1 MSEGDCPPGPKV
13 VAIGG
18 GHGAAQ
24 SLRAARR
31 YAGEI
36 TAVISVADDGGSSG
50 RLREELGI
58 PAPGDIR
65 RCLGA
70 LLPDDSPISAAL
82 EHRFAGPGGEE
93 GHAFGNLLIAALAET
108 TGDFAGGVAMAAR
121 LIGAVGRVFPATRGP
136 VVLKGTGSNGEIS
149 GQVRIKAAGGVSRVE
164 LVPAD
169 ASPPAGAVEA
179 IERADQ
185 VIIGPGSLYTSLLAA
200 TAVPALREAIAGTPA
215 QVVYVANL
223 REQPPE
229 TTGLDVAGHLT
240 ALQAHDVRVD
250 AVLADD
256 QALSLGELPPTVTVA
271 ATRLSDGHLA
281 HDPGLLAN
289 ALAGLLLAKGDTASR
304 E

>member
-1 MSEGDCPPGPKV
+1 VRDGEAPPGPSV

-24 SLRAARR
+24 TLRAAKR

-50 RLREELGI
+50 RLRQELGL

-65 RCLGA
+65 RCIGA

-82 EHRFAGPGGEE
+82 EHRFSGPAGEE

-121 LIGAVGRVFPATRGP
+121 LVGAAGRIFPATRGP
-136 VVLKGTGSNGEIS
+136 VVLKGSGTNGEIS
-149 GQVRIKAAGGVSRVE
+149 GQARIKAAGGISRVE
-164 LVPAD
+164 IVPGD
-169 ASPPAGAVEA
+169 AVPPAGAVEA

-200 TAVPALREAIAGTPA
+200 TAVVPLREAIARTKA
-215 QVVYVANL
+215 QVVYVRAGRRRPPGGSSCPRGAGRCRGGRRRGDLARRASARGEALCRPPL
-223 REQPPE
+223 RWP
-229 TTGLDVAGHLT
+229 
-240 ALQAHDVRVD
+240 
-250 AVLADD
+250 
-256 QALSLGELPPTVTVA
+256 
-271 ATRLSDGHLA
+271 
-281 HDPGLLAN
+281 
-289 ALAGLLLAKGDTASR
+289 SR
-304 E
+304 P